1 MSESKRV
8 IVSLDLADF
17 FRGEVVSARQELG
30 VKMSPLTEYYLVN
43 LLTDFAKRDPR
54 SVAPTAEPLALMF
67 KRAHEATDPER
78 AQLYKNMGDV
88 ALYVSGYFTD
98 FVERSLVDVDYYV
111 TMGGTAY
118 SNLSGMVGQQRH
130 GDTFAQLYAQMAAH
144 FTELVDVL
152 NHIADR
158 ARINHNHDSDLLR
171 LYDRYARTGSTR
183 IRKLLLARGLLPGA
197 NVPTEYAQ

>member
-1 MSESKRV
+1 MSETKRV
-8 IVSLDLADF
+8 IVSLDLSDF
-17 FRGEVVSARQELG
+17 FRGEVVTARQELG
-30 VKMSPLTEYYLVN
+30 VKMSTLTEYYLVN
-43 LLTDFAKRDPR
+43 LLTDFAKRDHLN
-54 SVAPTAEPLALMF
+54 VAPCTEPLALMF
-67 KRAHEATDPER
+67 KRAHEATDAER

-111 TMGGTAY
+111 SMGGNAY

-130 GDTFAQLYAQMAAH
+130 GEAFAALYNHMAVH

-158 ARINHNHDSDLLR
+158 ARTNHNHDSDLLR

-183 IRKLLLARGLLPGA
+183 IRKLLLARGLLPSVC
-197 NVPTEYAQ
+197 VPTDYAQ